1 MSEWRPVSDCP
12 TYSVSDDGRVRN
24 SITGRQ
30 LKPQKVNGYQHVT
43 LCDEK
48 GHHQKTIH
56 RLVATEFL
64 ENPNQLPVVNHIDG
78 NKENNCAYNLEYC
91 TQSDNMKHAYRT
103 GLQEVKPEQIKYSL
117 ARAREVR
124 MRPVRNIE
132 TGRCYK
138 SIVECANSE
147 GIGPSG
153 VGFHLSGKVK
163 RRRFEYVE
171 EGGLK

>member
-1 MSEWRPVSDCP
+1 MSEWRPVLDCP
-12 TYSVSDDGRVRN
+12 TYSVSDDGRVIN

-43 LCDEK
+43 LCDEN
-48 GHHQKTIH
+48 GHHQKTI
-56 RLVATEFL
+56 
-64 ENPNQLPVVNHIDG
+64 
-78 NKENNCAYNLEYC
+78 
-91 TQSDNMKHAYRT
+91 RT

-138 SIVECANSE
+138 SIVECANRE

-163 RRRFEYVE
+163 KRRFEYVE